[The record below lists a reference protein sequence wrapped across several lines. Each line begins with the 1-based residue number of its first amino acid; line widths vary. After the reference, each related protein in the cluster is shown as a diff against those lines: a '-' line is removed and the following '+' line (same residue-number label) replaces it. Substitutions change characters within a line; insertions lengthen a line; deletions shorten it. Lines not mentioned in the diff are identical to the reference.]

1 MIANKILTIEDFA
14 LFQERMQDMGL
25 FEFIDRQIIPVQGTE
40 PVDAEMVAYVL
51 SPDFDQNTLD
61 LSFPMPTQQHDR
73 IVSNLHFYLRL
84 LARGLN
90 YFIYSQAT
98 DIFVDSTGKI
108 YKPDIVLVQK
118 DAEHRENHRILNPL
132 VLFEVLSKSTQ
143 AKDQSEKLEAYQS
156 IPTLQVYVLIAQDEP
171 KVMVYQ
177 RLSENTWQLQNLK
190 KLEDRFTLQS
200 IELSL
205 SLQEIYEEVDF

>member
-40 PVDAEMVAYVL
+40 PVDAELVAYVL

-61 LSFPMPTQQHDR
+61 LSFPMPTQKHDR
-73 IVSNLHFYLRL
+73 VVSNLHGYLF
-84 LARGLN
+84 
-90 YFIYSQAT
+90 FICKKLGISVYSQAT

-118 DAEHRENHRILNPL
+118 DTEHRENHRILNPL